1 MFKEHLVFKHKMLH
15 VFIQLSLSGKK
26 KNKSTVREHRESEH
40 VERSPTDISVESF
53 E

>member
-26 KNKSTVREHRESEH
+26 KKSTVWEHRESEH